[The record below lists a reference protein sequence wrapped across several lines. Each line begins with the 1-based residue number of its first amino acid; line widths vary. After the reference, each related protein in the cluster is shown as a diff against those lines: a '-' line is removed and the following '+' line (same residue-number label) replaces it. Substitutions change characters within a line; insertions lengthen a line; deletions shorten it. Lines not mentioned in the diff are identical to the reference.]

1 MKKYRYL
8 FIALLLTFTTSFWG
22 CDKLLDDIE
31 LRHSLSAEEAARTA
45 KGSDAILSGALLA
58 VRSTFRDPGISV
70 YKACGTD
77 IVRDGTNLS
86 DEPASGMPGMN
97 SYNGSFAA
105 NSTQV
110 LSIWDTYYSGIT
122 FANTAI
128 NGLVSSGSVDDLDPE
143 IKDKL
148 GQAYTMRAYLYL
160 ELVRRFG
167 NIPIIAAADLD
178 QGPVFEAEQ
187 RQESEVYDLIISDL
201 ETAVPLMFT
210 RSEIGDRG
218 VLIPSKGLANLLL
231 AEAALDRGLYEK
243 AATAAEAV
251 ITDPSY
257 SLQPL
262 DGIFGLDGGK
272 SGEENNAEIIFSIG
286 FTSDIPD
293 EVQWTSQHFMPLYD
307 RVNGVART
315 MEAGGRPWSRLSPSD
330 YYWTLF
336 DEADG
341 RLEAWHKTHWVFDDP
356 EALPDGRSIGDRVER
371 EDLEA
376 QFGDDPIRLRYADPT
391 TFKYYEDNTY
401 GRSTAQAEGWR
412 NIILFRYSHAYIAA
426 AEAYFGQGNTGQ
438 AMIYLNVLRER
449 AYGNV
454 TGNFSSITLEDI
466 VEEQARE
473 LGHEGHRWAFLK
485 RNDLLVERV
494 RMHNPAAA
502 PNIESKHVRWPIP
515 LEFID
520 QTGSTQN
527 TGY

>member
-1 MKKYRYL
+1 MKKYKYI
-8 FIALLLTFTTSFWG
+8 FIVTILTLSTMFSG
-22 CDKLLDDIE
+22 CDELLDNQE
-31 LRHSLSAEEAARTA
+31 LRHSLSAEEAAKTA

-58 VRSTFRDPGISV
+58 VRSTFQSPAISV
-70 YKACGTD
+70 YKTCGTD

-105 NSTQV
+105 NSEQV
-110 LSIWDTYYSGIT
+110 LSIWDTYFSGIT

-128 NGLVSSGSVDDLDPE
+128 NGLTADGNVEELDDE

-167 NIPIIAAADLD
+167 NIPIIEAANLD
-178 QGPVFEAEQ
+178 DGPVFETVQ
-187 RQESEVYDLIISDL
+187 RQEADVYELIISDL
-201 ETAVPLMFT
+201 EKAIPLMKT
-210 RSEIGDRG
+210 RSQDGDRG
-218 VLIPSKGLANLLL
+218 VLVPSKGLANLLL
-231 AEAALDRGLYEK
+231 AEASLDVGDYEK

-251 ITDPSY
+251 INDGSY

-272 SGEENNAEIIFSIG
+272 EGEESNAEIIFSIG
-286 FTSDIPD
+286 FSDEVPD
-293 EVQWTSQHFMPLYD
+293 EVQWTSQQFMPLYD

-315 MEAGGRPWSRLSPSD
+315 INTGGRPWSRLSPSD
-330 YYWTLF
+330 YYFSLF

-341 RLEAWHKTHWVFDDP
+341 RLDAWHKRFWFFDDAD
-356 EALPDGRSIGDRVER
+356 ALPAGRSIGDTVKM
-371 EDLEA
+371 EDLEL
-376 QFGDDPIRLRYADPT
+376 QFGDDPIRLRYVDAT
-391 TFKYYEDNTY
+391 TLKYYEDETY
-401 GRSTAQAEGWR
+401 GRTTAQAEGWR

-426 AEAYFGQGNTGQ
+426 AEAYFGQGKSGQ
-438 AMIYLNVLRER
+438 AMTYLNVLRER
-449 AYGNV
+449 AYGN
-454 TGNFSSITLEDI
+454 TSGNFSSITLEDV

-485 RNDLLVERV
+485 RNDLLIERA
-494 RMHNPAAA
+494 RMYNIAAA